1 MFITPEEL
9 DAQLEDL
16 AHYMEYHD
24 LIGQAEEIRSW
35 EKKETKMEIPTEEII
50 VKLKT
55 SINDAADTL
64 RYRLDLKLLIEAQA
78 REIRE
83 LQATICRL
91 KEERVKI

>member
-1 MFITPEEL
+1 
-9 DAQLEDL
+9 
-16 AHYMEYHD
+16 
-24 LIGQAEEIRSW
+24 
-35 EKKETKMEIPTEEII
+35 MEIPTEEII

-64 RYRLDLKLLIEAQA
+64 RNRLDLKLLIEAQA

>member
-1 MFITPEEL
+1 
-9 DAQLEDL
+9 
-16 AHYMEYHD
+16 
-24 LIGQAEEIRSW
+24 
-35 EKKETKMEIPTEEII
+35 MEIPTEEII

-91 KEERVKI
+91 IEERVKI